1 MVRNDGVPDGRV
13 LNFSATALPSVPG
26 DDASDVVVVFR
37 DVTERHRTEQALA
50 DALATEQA
58 AGERLRELER
68 VKSDFVSTVSHEL
81 RTPITS
87 IIGYLELLRTARSA
101 TSTRPSSVSW
111 VASTATA
118 TGC

>member
-1 MVRNDGVPDGRV
+1 M
-13 LNFSATALPSVPG
+13 ATA
-26 DDASDVVVVFR
+26 ARDVVVVFR

-87 IIGYLELLRTARSA
+87 IIGYLELLAGRRG
-101 TSTRPSSVSW
+101 R
-111 VASTATA
+111 
-118 TGC
+118 